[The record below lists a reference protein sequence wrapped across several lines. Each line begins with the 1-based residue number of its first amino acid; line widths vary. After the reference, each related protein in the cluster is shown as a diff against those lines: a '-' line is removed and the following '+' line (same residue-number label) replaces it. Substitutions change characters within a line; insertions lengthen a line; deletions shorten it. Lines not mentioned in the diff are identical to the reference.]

1 MYFMANRQARQH
13 ANDVTYQNVIDNPTQ
28 GDNNNENDVDKI
40 NRNLQL
46 INIWIGKIKAAALAL
61 RTQGEMAVRDAPPDC
76 REHFQEINE
85 KIGSLIANINEGPE
99 ENQVLRQ
106 EDRPANANL
115 IPLVGGRTRQSGGY
129 LYPTSSSRKSKKS
142 SRNRKKRKNKKS
154 RR

>member
-1 MYFMANRQARQH
+1 MYFMANAEQY
-13 ANDVTYQNVIDNPTQ
+13 NDVMMGIP
-28 GDNNNENDVDKI
+28 NNASNENDVEII

-46 INIWIGKIKAAALAL
+46 INIWIGKIKAAAVAA
-61 RTQGEMAVRDAPPDC
+61 RNEGEIAEREVPPNC
-76 REHFQEINE
+76 RPYFSNINE
-85 KIGSLIANINEGPE
+85 KIGTLIANINAGPQILTEGEIP
-99 ENQVLRQ
+99 R
-106 EDRPANANL
+106 NL